1 MSGKVLRPECWP
13 EDDRL
18 SWAAA
23 FEEGDIFDG
32 RGPAA
37 HWSGGSRRS
46 IASGYGRWIGY
57 LTTRHPEALSLAPA
71 NRVTRDRLRRYLE
84 HLADE
89 ITPAGIFNY
98 AKHLYDAIRA
108 MSPEHDWRWLKSI
121 VWRLPGRGL
130 PRGGKS
136 ERMVSVIRLIDLGL
150 GLMDWARPDS
160 DALQETIAYRDG
172 LIIALLIC
180 RPIRRRSLAAMRLG
194 RHLVKVGGRWHLVF
208 RADETKTHRPYEAP
222 LPDFLAPFLEH
233 YLNVIRPRF
242 PKAFDHDGVWASSKG
257 CPLSESALYH
267 RVAKRTQAAFGRP
280 INLHLFRD
288 IAVTEIAY
296 LDPVNI
302 GMAPDLLSH
311 GDQRSVDRHYNQSSQ
326 IRAGRAF
333 ADAVLA
339 ERSDL
344 NQTGGKTSR
353 RR

>member
-1 MSGKVLRPECWP
+1 MTGKILRPKRWP
-13 EDDRL
+13 EDDQL
-18 SWAAA
+18 AWAAA

-32 RGPAA
+32 RSPAA
-37 HWSGGSRRS
+37 HWSDGSRRS
-46 IASGYGRWIGY
+46 IASGYGRWICY

-84 HLADE
+84 YLADE

-108 MSPEHDWRWLKSI
+108 MAPEHDWSWLKAI
-121 VWRLPGRGL
+121 VWRLPGRRQ

-150 GLMDWARPDS
+150 GLMDGARLDG
-160 DALQETIAYRDG
+160 DALKEAIAYRDG
-172 LIIALLIC
+172 LIIAMLIC
-180 RPIRRRSLAAMRLG
+180 RPIRRRNLAAMRLG
-194 RHLVKVGGRWHLVF
+194 RHLVEAGGRWHLVF
-208 RADETKTHRPYEAP
+208 HLEETKAHRHYEAP
-222 LPDFLAPFLEH
+222 LPEFLEPLLEH
-233 YLNVIRPRF
+233 YLNLIRPRF
-242 PKAFDHDGVWASSKG
+242 PKAFDHDGVWASAKG
-257 CPLSESALYH
+257 CPLSDSALFD

-296 LDPVNI
+296 LDPANI

-311 GDQRSVDRHYNQSSQ
+311 ADQRSVDRHYNQSSQ
-326 IRAGRAF
+326 IRAGRAL
-333 ADAVLA
+333 ADAMLA

-344 NQTGGKTSR
+344 NQTGEKTSR